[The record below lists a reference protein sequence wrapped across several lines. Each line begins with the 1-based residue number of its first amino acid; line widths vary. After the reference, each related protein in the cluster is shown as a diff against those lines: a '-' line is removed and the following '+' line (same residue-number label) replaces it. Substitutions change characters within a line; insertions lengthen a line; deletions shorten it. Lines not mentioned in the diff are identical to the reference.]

1 MRNIRFFFEEDMN
14 INNENNIWSLIYS
27 KYIEFIEYLKE

>member
-14 INNENNIWSLIYS
+14 ISNECYIWSLLYS
-27 KYIEFIEYLKE
+27 KYIKCVEYTKE

>member
-14 INNENNIWSLIYS
+14 INNKNNIFSLLYL
-27 KYIEFIEYLKE
+27 KYIKCVEYMKG